1 MKQIGDHA
9 IVIGAGIGGLL
20 AARALSEFYA
30 SVTVLERDAF
40 PASDVPRKGVP
51 QGRHAHGLLARGRD
65 VIEEFFPGWTDEVV
79 AAGGRRGND
88 AGDVAWIGHGVAL
101 KSTSGDL
108 IGPLASRPVLEGHLR
123 RRLLALPNVRAIE
136 NCAVQGLVATGD
148 NAAVT
153 GVRIKVGCGEEHVLR
168 ANLVLDASGRG
179 SPSAAWIEGLGYAR
193 PVEERIEIGMGYT
206 TRVFRRH
213 AGDLGGKLALL
224 VAGCGSNWR
233 NGALVFLD
241 EDRWIVSIGGY
252 FGDHAP
258 EDEQTFAAFARSLPT
273 SDFHDIVSR
282 GEPLSDFVRYRYPAN
297 VRRRYERLT
306 RFPKNYLVF
315 GDALCSFNP
324 VYGQGMTVAAQQALM
339 LRDCLQAA
347 GDTDLAR
354 RFFNAVQPVVDVPW
368 EIAIGND
375 LQHPR
380 FKGQRGVK
388 VKFINWYVSKLHNAA
403 RRDSTLVNAF
413 LEIANLKARPE
424 RMLSPAI
431 VLRVIWGNL
440 VRRGAPVATAEATA
454 EASGLAQVR
463 DARPGSSSVGMRAGA
478 ILRRIK
484 ALQPL
489 RRPLTKQTG

>member
-1 MKQIGDHA
+1 MKQIGEHA
-9 IVIGAGIGGLL
+9 IVIGAGMGGLL

-79 AAGGRRGND
+79 AAGGRRGD
-88 AGDVAWIGHGVAL
+88 LAGDVAWIGHGVAL

-108 IGPLASRPVLEGHLR
+108 LGPLASRPVLEGHLR

-136 NCAVQGLVATGD
+136 NCAVQGLVASSD
-148 NAAVT
+148 NAAVH
-153 GVRIKVGCGEEHVLR
+153 GVRVKVGGGEEEVML
-168 ANLVLDASGRG
+168 ADLVLDASGRG
-179 SPSAAWIEGLGYAR
+179 SSSAAWIEGLGYAR
-193 PVEERIEIGMGYT
+193 PEEERIEIGMGYT
-206 TRVFRRH
+206 TRVYRRH
-213 AGDLGGKLALL
+213 AGDLGGKLGLL

-233 NGALVFLD
+233 NGALLFQD

-258 EDEQTFAAFARSLPT
+258 TDEQMFAAYARSLPA

-282 GEPLSDFVRYRYPAN
+282 GEPLTDFVRYRYPAN
-297 VRRRYERLT
+297 LRRRYERLT

-315 GDALCSFNP
+315 GDALCSLNP
-324 VYGQGMTVAAQQALM
+324 VYGQGMTVSAQEALL

-347 GDTDLAR
+347 GDADLAR
-354 RFFNAVQPVVDVPW
+354 RFFKAVQPVIDVPW

-375 LQHPR
+375 LQHPQ
-380 FKGQRGVK
+380 FKGSRGMAA
-388 VKFINWYVSKLHNAA
+388 KFISWYVSKLHIAA
-403 RRDSTLVNAF
+403 RRDSTLVKAF

-440 VRRGAPVATAEATA
+440 ARRWDRAAAAEVGAA
-454 EASGLAQVR
+454 GLAAHKPTVVP
-463 DARPGSSSVGMRAGA
+463 ANAGTHNHRTRFSEE
-478 ILRRIK
+478 RRYG
-484 ALQPL
+484 QPAHF
-489 RRPLTKQTG
+489 